1 MQTCWRANAA
11 RAPRRNSWRIRD
23 AGRIEGSGSLMTLLA
38 DLWGVLTP
46 KQRRGILTTQIVSIA
61 MAFSTVTG
69 IAAIAPFFA
78 VLGQPQLVDHNAL
91 LHWAYVHGGFSNKRS
106 FVVALGISFIAVMLI
121 ANLINVLGSLAM
133 SRLALLI
140 GNELQS
146 VLFGEYLSRPY
157 SFHIRANGTMLF
169 NNILYETARVTNGIL
184 RNAFLLVTNLVTA
197 AFIILSILLLKP
209 LIALAMIAGLAGG
222 YALIYLVLR
231 KRLLQL
237 GETQS
242 RFANEQAQI
251 LHESFGAI
259 KEVIVLQAQNFFRG
273 QFAHASQSFSRA
285 AAHSQVVAQN
295 PRHLMECVAA
305 VGLVGLALVL
315 GGREDGVGPWLG
327 QLTFLAFAAY
337 RLLPILQ
344 QVFAASV
351 HIRADRAALTLIAP
365 DLRRARTAIRA
376 TAMAKST
383 RTDCTWQVPLKQEIR
398 LEEVSFRYAPDK
410 PWALSGVSLRI
421 PVGAAVGIVGV
432 NGSGKT
438 TLVDVIVGLLVPS
451 AGRVEVDGTALDAAN
466 RAAWQS
472 RIAYVPQNMFLLDS
486 SIAQN
491 IAFGIPAAQIDRQR
505 LLESARLAQLD
516 EFIKAL
522 PAGYEHRVGE
532 RGIQLSGGQRQ
543 RIGIARA
550 LYRAATV
557 LVFDE
562 ATNALDGLTEQELM
576 ATLGRLRGRYTT
588 ILIAHRMSTV
598 RSCDVIFEL
607 EKGQIT
613 GTGTYEELL
622 KSSAVFRRMTG
633 VR

>member
-1 MQTCWRANAA
+1 
-11 RAPRRNSWRIRD
+11 
-23 AGRIEGSGSLMTLLA
+23 MTLFA
-38 DLWGVLTP
+38 DLWGILTP
-46 KQRRGILTTQIVSIA
+46 KQRRGILIMQIVSVA
-61 MAFSTVTG
+61 MAFSTVGG

-78 VLGQPQLVDHNAL
+78 VLGQPDLIDHNAL
-91 LHWAYVHGGFSNKRS
+91 LHWAYAHGGFSNKRA
-106 FVVALGISFIAVMLI
+106 FVVALGIAFIAVMLT
-121 ANLINVLGSLAM
+121 ANLINVLGSMAM
-133 SRLALLI
+133 SRVALRV
-140 GNELQS
+140 GTELQS
-146 VLFGEYLSRPY
+146 TLFGEYLSRPY
-157 SFHIRANGTMLF
+157 AFHSRANGTMLF
-169 NNILYETARVTNGIL
+169 SNILHETARVTNGIL
-184 RNAFLLVTNLVTA
+184 RNGFLLVTNLVTA
-197 AFIILSILLLKP
+197 SFIILSILLLKP
-209 LIALAMIAGLAGG
+209 IIALVMIAGLAGG
-222 YALIYLVLR
+222 YVLIYFVLR
-231 KRLLQL
+231 NRLLKL
-237 GETQS
+237 GQSQS
-242 RFANEQAQI
+242 RFAIEQAQI
-251 LHESFGAI
+251 LQESFGAI
-259 KEVIVLQAQNFFRG
+259 KEIIVLQAQNFFRG
-273 QFAHASQSFSRA
+273 RFERASKAFSIA
-285 AAHSQVVAQN
+285 AAHSQVVAHN

-351 HIRADRAALTLIAP
+351 NIRSNRAALALIAP
-365 DLRRARTAIRA
+365 DLRQARTAIHTTLA
-376 TAMAKST
+376 NLMP
-383 RTDCTWQVPLKQEIR
+383 TDCAWQTRPQQEIR
-398 LEEVSFRYAPDK
+398 LEEVSFRYAPDQ
-410 PWALSGVSLRI
+410 PWALRGVSLRI
-421 PVGAAVGIVGV
+421 PARAAVGIVGV

-451 AGRVEVDGTALDAAN
+451 EGHVKVDGSALEAAN
-466 RAAWQS
+466 CAAWQS
-472 RIAYVPQNMFLLDS
+472 RIAYVPQNMFLLDA

-491 IAFGIPAAQIDRQR
+491 IALGIPAADIDRHR
-505 LLESARLAQLD
+505 LSEAARLAQLD
-516 EFIKAL
+516 ELIKTL
-522 PAGYEHRVGE
+522 PAGFDHRVGE

-598 RSCDVIFEL
+598 RSCDIIFEL
-607 EKGQIT
+607 ENGKIT
-613 GTGTYEELL
+613 GSGTYDGLL

>member
-1 MQTCWRANAA
+1 
-11 RAPRRNSWRIRD
+11 
-23 AGRIEGSGSLMTLLA
+23 MTLFA
-38 DLWGVLTP
+38 DFWGILTP
-46 KQRRGILTTQIVSIA
+46 KQRRGILTMQIVSMA
-61 MAFSTVTG
+61 MAFSTVGG

-78 VLGQPQLVDHNAL
+78 VLGQPDLIDHNAL
-91 LHWAYVHGGFSNKRS
+91 LHWAYAHGGFSGKRG
-106 FVVALGISFIAVMLI
+106 FVVALGIAFVAVMLI

-133 SRLALLI
+133 SRLALRI
-140 GNELQS
+140 GTELQS
-146 VLFGEYLSRPY
+146 TLFGEYLSRPY

-169 NNILYETARVTNGIL
+169 NNILHETARVTNGIL
-184 RNAFLLVTNLVTA
+184 LNAFLLVTNLVTA
-197 AFIILSILLLKP
+197 SFIILSILLLKP
-209 LIALAMIAGLAGG
+209 MIALAMIAGLAGG
-222 YALIYLVLR
+222 YALIYFVLR
-231 KRLLQL
+231 HRLLQL
-237 GETQS
+237 GQTQS
-242 RFANEQAQI
+242 RFAIEQAQI

-259 KEVIVLQAQNFFRG
+259 KEIIVLQAQNFFRG
-273 QFAHASQSFSRA
+273 RFERASKSFSLA

-327 QLTFLAFAAY
+327 QLTFIAFAAY

-351 HIRADRAALTLIAP
+351 HIRADRAALALIAP
-365 DLRRARTAIRA
+365 DLRRARTAIHT
-376 TAMAKST
+376 TAPANFA
-383 RTDCTWQVPLKQEIR
+383 RTDCAWQVRPQQEIR
-398 LEEVSFRYAPDK
+398 LEEVSFRYAPDQ
-410 PWALSGVSLRI
+410 PWALIGVSLRI
-421 PVGAAVGIVGV
+421 PARAAVGIVGV

-451 AGRVEVDGTALDAAN
+451 EGRVEVDGTTLDEAN
-466 RAAWQS
+466 REAWQS

-491 IAFGIPAAQIDRQR
+491 IALGIPAADIDRHR
-505 LLESARLAQLD
+505 LLEAIHLAQLD
-516 EFIKAL
+516 EFIKTL
-522 PAGYEHRVGE
+522 PAGYDHRVGE

-576 ATLGRLRGRYTT
+576 ATLGSLRGRYTT

-598 RSCDVIFEL
+598 RSCDIIFEL
-607 EKGQIT
+607 ENGKIT
-613 GTGTYEELL
+613 GSGTYDGLL